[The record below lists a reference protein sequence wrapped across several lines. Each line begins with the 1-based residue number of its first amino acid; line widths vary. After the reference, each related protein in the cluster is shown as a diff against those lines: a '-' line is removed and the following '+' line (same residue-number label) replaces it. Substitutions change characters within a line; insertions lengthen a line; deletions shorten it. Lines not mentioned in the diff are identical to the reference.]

1 MIKYIRLEVML
12 RMKNLT
18 KKLSALVACTV
29 FATMQI
35 ASAAGLSNA
44 SINSTE
50 GGYAGMDVGTNSA
63 TLKFTDNAHVRW
75 NDLNVNSNET
85 LNFNAINGAT
95 GLTVLNTVTGGNMTQ
110 IYGTVKANSGISR
123 LIISNP
129 NGMLF
134 DGANFTTAGDLMLT
148 TQALNATFNGN
159 NMNITGLNQTAVEGV
174 TIKNSDFTV
183 GGEFNITAPS
193 INAIQATVKADNG
206 FKLITRDGQNYL
218 VSAVSGTTAND
229 GVRLESVSVNG
240 NVYITAGKDVTKIVN
255 GGNIDGD
262 LKIDSNGI
270 VSLNVMN
277 NNETLEVT
285 GDVNVNT
292 DGGMIFMYDGHK
304 NANPVFL
311 RKANVGGNVDISNS
325 GGYVDIMDVNVTG
338 NAKLTTTAGA
348 NPKYKHYVHVAG
360 NNDIQGNLEINSEHN
375 IHIGG
380 YDTALQQFVPG
391 SLKVGKTLDAH
402 AKDGSVTI
410 TLNTQADKVNL
421 TSDSLNIL
429 TDSIS
434 TITANEYNFNANH
447 YIGAVNS
454 NAELIDTMENYK
466 QLPTVD
472 NYDYLKIA
480 GGDIKAIKTGADGKA
495 YIKSNNDVTV
505 NGVNAGKVYLT
516 ATNPTDALGG
526 TITIKDDVHADTIK
540 VGGETK
546 EIKLNLASRDYTL
559 NYVNIKDTAETVIAP
574 TTEITYEMMEQNP
587 GYNNGVQ
594 TANNTIIKITAPVT
608 PSGPDEPRI
617 VTPDDND
624 NVKILNNL
632 NRDPIAKAIDMGQP
646 LTPIAFA
653 ADLDDQIDTGVRK
666 NVDGSVTVVR
676 PFTPTK

>member
-1 MIKYIRLEVML
+1 
-12 RMKNLT
+12 MKTISGKITSLV
-18 KKLSALVACTV
+18 LSTV

-44 SINSTE
+44 SINSTA
-50 GGYAGMDVGTNSA
+50 GGYAGMDEGVNSA
-63 TLKFTDNAHVRW
+63 TLKFTGNAHIKW

-110 IYGTVKANSGISR
+110 IYGTVKANSGISK

-129 NGMLF
+129 NGMLY
-134 DGANFTTAGDLMLT
+134 DGATFTTAGDLMLT

-159 NMNITGLNQTAVEGV
+159 NMDITGLNQAATEGI

-183 GGEFNITAPS
+183 GGEFNITAPT
-193 INAIQATVKADNG
+193 INAIQTAVRADNG
-206 FKLITRDGQNYL
+206 FKLVTRDGQNYL
-218 VSAVSGTTAND
+218 VSTVDGTDATK
-229 GVRLESVSVNG
+229 GVRLESVSVDG
-240 NVYITAGKDVTKIVN
+240 NVYITSGKDVTKIVN
-255 GGNIDGD
+255 GGKIDGD
-262 LKIDSNGI
+262 LNIDSNGI
-270 VSLNVMN
+270 VSLNVSN
-277 NNETLEVT
+277 GGNTLEVT
-285 GDVNVNT
+285 GDANVKT
-292 DGGMIFMYDGHK
+292 DGGMVFAYNGHR
-304 NANPVFL
+304 NPNPVFL
-311 RKANVGGNVDISNS
+311 RKAKVGGNVDISNS
-325 GGYVDIMDVNVTG
+325 GGYVDVMDVNVDG

-348 NPKYKHYVHVAG
+348 NADYKHYVHVSG
-360 NNDIQGNLEINSEHN
+360 NNEIKGNLEINSENN

-380 YDTALQQFVPG
+380 YDTALQQFIPG

-410 TLNTQADKVNL
+410 TVNTQADKVNL

-429 TDSIS
+429 TDSNS
-434 TITANEYNFNANH
+434 TITANEYNFSANH

-454 NAELIDTMENYK
+454 NPALIDTMENYRP
-466 QLPTVD
+466 LPAVA

-480 GGDIKAIKTGADGKA
+480 GGDIKTIKTGTDGQA

-516 ATNPTDALGG
+516 ATHPTDALGG
-526 TITIKDDVHADTIK
+526 TITLKDDVHADMIK

-587 GYNNGVQ
+587 GYNNGTQ
-594 TANNTIIKITAPVT
+594 TADNTIIKVAAPVV
-608 PSGPDEPRI
+608 PDNPDDPVVPDEP
-617 VTPDDND
+617 VQPTLTPEDND

-632 NRDPIAKAIDMGQP
+632 NRDPIARAIDMGQP
-646 LTPIAFA
+646 MTPIAFA
-653 ADLDDQIDTGVRK
+653 ADLDDEIDTGVRK

-676 PFTPTK
+676 PFTPSK